1 MAAAEARAVWQRAA
15 NRCFV
20 QEDAKRAP
28 KLACC
33 PSSSSSSKQADAGHA
48 NAADGPDHPPVGF
61 MPLNRTSYSNLPPDT
76 RWWLQL
82 QPNYGYQKG
91 LTSEQLNAL
100 EAEVEM
106 LIDGTASKTSELDGA
121 YAQNEDGSGRV
132 DGGKNTESFFDV
144 DNINFAGCVEK
155 DPDFGKQEVNALNSK
170 NAQDLEVNNMW
181 KYYEL
186 VETEPI
192 GSSASKQP
200 SELYLDSESSWIGV
214 EKNEPWWRTAD
225 TDELASLVVQ
235 KSLDHIEN
243 CDLPPPQKM
252 HVRSDPFAPLGSFVH
267 KGNFGS
273 SLDRK
278 AQTGTLSNLTLHL
291 KGSSSLGSA
300 DGRQWASAED
310 RHGSDKPFSSYNTNH
325 KDLTEMQGITDN
337 DPSKAQLLEALRHSQ
352 TRAREAEKAAKQ
364 AHEEKEHIISLFLRQ
379 ASQLFAYKQWFH
391 LLQLENLYSQIKNK
405 DHPISTLFPVTLPW
419 TPYKAKKQRK
429 SWQKAT
435 KGRRGKRAQPR
446 YDISKYAVAFALGL
460 SLVGAGLLLG
470 WTIGWMLPTL

>member
-252 HVRSDPFAPLGSFVH
+252 HVRSDPFAPLGCFVH

-291 KGSSSLGSA
+291 KGSSYLGSA
-300 DGRQWASAED
+300 DGRQWDSAED
-310 RHGSDKPFSSYNTNH
+310 RHGSDKPFRYCFRFSISS
-325 KDLTEMQGITDN
+325 
-337 DPSKAQLLEALRHSQ
+337 
-352 TRAREAEKAAKQ
+352 
-364 AHEEKEHIISLFLRQ
+364 SLPLIQ
-379 ASQLFAYKQWFH
+379 
-391 LLQLENLYSQIKNK
+391 
-405 DHPISTLFPVTLPW
+405 
-419 TPYKAKKQRK
+419 
-429 SWQKAT
+429 
-435 KGRRGKRAQPR
+435 
-446 YDISKYAVAFALGL
+446 
-460 SLVGAGLLLG
+460 
-470 WTIGWMLPTL
+470 